1 MKKLFYLFACVAAG
15 VAAVAFTG
23 CNDNK
28 EEPASEI
35 IVQSDVDVAV
45 DKTGGPQIIKFT
57 TNYDWTIKVTTE
69 RGMIWVLLPPAVR
82 PVPYR

>member
-35 IVQSDVDVAV
+35 IVIRRT
-45 DKTGGPQIIKFT
+45 KPGLK
-57 TNYDWTIKVTTE
+57 
-69 RGMIWVLLPPAVR
+69 
-82 PVPYR
+82 

>member
-1 MKKLFYLFACVAAG
+1 MCCVC

-35 IVQSDVDVAV
+35 IVQSDVN
-45 DKTGGPQIIKFT
+45 G
-57 TNYDWTIKVTTE
+57 
-69 RGMIWVLLPPAVR
+69 RR
-82 PVPYR
+82 